1 MAGKH
6 GVQFETSKYVLIHF
20 TRNHRRETNAAI
32 TVEGIRIDPAKEAKY
47 LGVIF
52 DQKLQFKK
60 HLQYIIRKGTSAALA
75 LSDIAKNNWG
85 AKYKYVRQLFKSVIA
100 ARTDYAAIIWH
111 QPKDNDKIATESQ
124 VSKLSAIQ
132 RLAMKAITGCYKTTP
147 TAAME
152 IEAGLQPTWPHL
164 QTKVL
169 QAVARMQT
177 LSAKHPLQKWIKNA
191 MRTRT
196 SHCRH
201 QYAPTMLM
209 YSSYRNVDV
218 HDGLVEDLGPRCD
231 GFQDIQVLQH
241 LCAKVRGHAG
251 KIYFVDDQDVMEER
265 LRKDLRS
272 RKCRR

>member
-1 MAGKH
+1 M
-6 GVQFETSKYVLIHF
+6 LIHF

-201 QYAPTMLM
+201 QSNLENILQQFPQTTEQIETIEPYIRPPWWTPK
-209 YSSYRNVDV
+209 
-218 HDGLVEDLGPRCD
+218 VEIR
-231 GFQDIQVLQH
+231 I
-241 LCAKVRGHAG
+241 
-251 KIYFVDDQDVMEER
+251 ER
-265 LRKDLRS
+265 SKDEARD
-272 RKCRR
+272 KH